1 MDIILLERVPNLG
14 QMGDIVTV
22 KGGFARNFLLPQG
35 KALPATKSNLAEFE
49 SRRKELEAE
58 NATKRK
64 DAEKLAKALESASV
78 KIERQASEVG
88 QLYGSVKPGDLQKA
102 LIEMGHDVPKGSV
115 QLAEPIKTIG
125 DFEADVVLHPEVTIK
140 VPVNVTRQVL

>member
-1 MDIILLERVPNLG
+1 MEVILLERVPNLG
-14 QMGDIVTV
+14 TMGDIVTV

-35 KALPATKSNLAEFE
+35 KALPATKANLAEFE
-49 SRRKELEAE
+49 TRRKELEAE

-64 DAEKLAKALESASV
+64 DAEAMAKTLESVSL

-102 LIEMGHDVPKGSV
+102 MTELGHDVPKGSV

-125 DFEADVVLHPEVTIK
+125 DFEADVVLHPEVTVK
-140 VPVNVTRQVL
+140 VPVQVTRQVL

>member
-1 MDIILLERVPNLG
+1 MEVILLERVPNLG
-14 QMGDIVTV
+14 TMGDIVTV

-35 KALPATKSNLAEFE
+35 KALPATKGNLATFQA
-49 SRRKELEAE
+49 RRKELEAE
-58 NATKRK
+58 NTTKRK
-64 DAEKLAKALESASV
+64 DAEAMAKTLESVSL

-102 LIEMGHDVPKGSV
+102 MIELGHDVPKGSV

-125 DFEADVVLHPEVTIK
+125 DFEASVVLHPEVTIK
-140 VPVNVTRQVL
+140 VPVQVIRQVL

>member
-1 MDIILLERVPNLG
+1 MEIILLERVPNLG

-102 LIEMGHDVPKGSV
+102 LTEMGHDVPKGSV

>member
-102 LIEMGHDVPKGSV
+102 LTEMGHDVPKGSV

>member
-1 MDIILLERVPNLG
+1 MEVILLERVPNLG

-35 KALPATKSNLAEFE
+35 KALPATKNNLAEFE
-49 SRRKELEAE
+49 ARRKQLEAD

-64 DAEKLAKALESASV
+64 EAEAMAKTLESVSV

-102 LIEMGHDVPKGSV
+102 LTEMGHDVPKGSV

-125 DFEADVVLHPEVTIK
+125 DFEADVVLHPEVTVK

>member
-1 MDIILLERVPNLG
+1 MEVILLERVPNLG

-35 KALPATKSNLAEFE
+35 KALPATKNNLAEFE
-49 SRRKELEAE
+49 ARRKQLEAD

-64 DAEKLAKALESASV
+64 EAEAMAKTLESVSV

-102 LIEMGHDVPKGSV
+102 LTELGHDVPKGSV

-125 DFEADVVLHPEVTIK
+125 DFEADVVLHPEVTVK